1 MRDGGSVRIDTEGE
15 WVDGEREREREQ
27 RGEDEWLLLVAAYD
41 RGRENPEPH
50 VTTYHAQTFFCFVS
64 SIAFLLFLLN
74 TYRHLHGSMTR
85 WYRSRYGAINDL
97 PFLFLFSFLF
107 RRPTL
112 EAHRYSSLYNATYR
126 PSFYWPGCSTWS
138 ACAKHIS
145 ILTNEQNLV
154 CIARRR
160 VFEC

>member
-1 MRDGGSVRIDTEGE
+1 M
-15 WVDGEREREREQ
+15 ERERERERAEGGRRMAAAGCCVRQ
-27 RGEDEWLLLVAAYD
+27 RERESGTARYHISRTNFLL
-41 RGRENPEPH
+41 
-50 VTTYHAQTFFCFVS
+50 FCFVHRFPS
-64 SIAFLLFLLN
+64 LPLEYISPP
-74 TYRHLHGSMTR
+74 
-85 WYRSRYGAINDL
+85 SREYDEMISFALRGNQWP
-97 PFLFLFSFLF
+97 PFSFSFLF

>member
-15 WVDGEREREREQ
+15 WVDGEREREREREREQ

-97 PFLFLFSFLF
+97 PFLFLFYSDDPLLKRIDIRPFITRRTGRRSIGRAVRLGLRVPNIYLF
-107 RRPTL
+107 WPT
-112 EAHRYSSLYNATYR
+112 NN
-126 PSFYWPGCSTWS
+126 
-138 ACAKHIS
+138 I
-145 ILTNEQNLV
+145 
-154 CIARRR
+154 
-160 VFEC
+160 